1 MKRLRFQKSKDLK
14 VVDFFES
21 LWDIVSKVKVKSL
34 ATRAIIIIMRF
45 VIIEKKN
52 THSEEV
58 AGRLR
63 GELLKAGFS
72 EDVAEPE
79 VVIVVGGDGSM
90 LYAVQQ
96 YMEQLDKVVF
106 VGIHTGTLG
115 FFMDYTEDE
124 IAGFVED
131 LQGGGEVKEFPIL
144 EAIFGEKKMYAV
156 NEVRIENPMR
166 TQDVTIYFDGAEFE
180 KLRSSGLCVATQLG
194 STAYNRSLGGAI
206 LQEGMPA
213 LVFTEIAGIHHH
225 EYKSVGVPF
234 VMSDETEITI
244 SSNDFEGAYL
254 GVDSIGQQLGGA
266 GEVIIRKSREK
277 TLRMLR
283 MRGISHFERL
293 QRLL

>member
-1 MKRLRFQKSKDLK
+1 MKY
-14 VVDFFES
+14 
-21 LWDIVSKVKVKSL
+21 
-34 ATRAIIIIMRF
+34 AIIA
-45 VIIEKKN
+45 KKN
-52 THSEEV
+52 AHSEEV
-58 AGRLR
+58 AQKLRLILN
-63 GELLKAGFS
+63 ENGFF
-72 EDVAEPE
+72 EDVARPE
-79 VVIVVGGDGSM
+79 VVIIVGGDGS
-90 LYAVQQ
+90 LLFAVQQ
-96 YMEQLDKVVF
+96 YLNRLDKVVF

-124 IAGFVED
+124 LTEFAED
-131 LQGGGEVKEFPIL
+131 LRRGGEVKEFPIL
-144 EAIFGEKKMYAV
+144 EAIFGEEKMYAV

-166 TQDVTIYFDGAEFE
+166 TQDVTVYFDGAEFE

-234 VMSDETEITI
+234 VMSDKTEITI

-254 GVDSIGQQLGGA
+254 GIDSIGRQLGGA
-266 GEVIIRKSREK
+266 GEVIIKKSNEK
-277 TLRMLR
+277 VLRMLR
-283 MRGISHFERL
+283 LRKVSHFERL

>member
-1 MKRLRFQKSKDLK
+1 
-14 VVDFFES
+14 
-21 LWDIVSKVKVKSL
+21 
-34 ATRAIIIIMRF
+34 
-45 VIIEKKN
+45 
-52 THSEEV
+52 
-58 AGRLR
+58 
-63 GELLKAGFS
+63 
-72 EDVAEPE
+72 
-79 VVIVVGGDGSM
+79 M

-96 YMEQLDKVVF
+96 YMKQLDRVVF

-115 FFMDYTEDE
+115 FFMDYTEGE
-124 IAGFVED
+124 IGEFVED
-131 LQGGGEVKEFPIL
+131 LRGVKGLSDGGGLGWENSDDDVFGLNGGVVKIATFPIL
-144 EAIFGEKKMYAV
+144 EAIFGEQKMYAV

-166 TQDVTIYFDGAEFE
+166 TQDVVVYFDGAEFE

-234 VMSDETEITI
+234 VMSDDTEITI

-254 GVDSIGQQLGGA
+254 GIDSIGRQLGGA
-266 GEVIIRKSREK
+266 GEVIIRKSADK
-277 TLRMLR
+277 KLRMLR
-283 MRGISHFERL
+283 LRKISHFERL